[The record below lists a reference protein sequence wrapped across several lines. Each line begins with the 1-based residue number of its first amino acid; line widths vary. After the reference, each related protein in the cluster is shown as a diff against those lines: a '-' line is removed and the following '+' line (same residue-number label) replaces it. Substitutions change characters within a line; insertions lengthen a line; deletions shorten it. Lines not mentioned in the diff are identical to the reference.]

1 MFWVNNAFLEFCTM
15 ILSFQQKVEV
25 GVDKL
30 DTLLLPDFCKYKT
43 KEILFEVMGQR
54 KHDKRNKDKT

>member
-1 MFWVNNAFLEFCTM
+1 M

-25 GVDKL
+25 GIDKF

-43 KEILFEVMGQR
+43 KEILVEVMGQR
-54 KHDKRNKDKT
+54 RHGKRNKCNT

>member
-1 MFWVNNAFLEFCTM
+1 M
-15 ILSFQQKVEV
+15 IVSLQLKLEV

-43 KEILFEVMGQR
+43 KEILVEVMGQR
-54 KHDKRNKDKT
+54 KRGKRNRGNT